1 MHADDDAVMDP
12 LWLVAGLALG
22 IAAGWFIGNFVLGL
36 VFGIPCGI
44 MAGVLGR
51 NRRLR
56 RSAAQPSG
64 GRHVVD
70 RQVDRRTAAP
80 RRAR

>member
-1 MHADDDAVMDP
+1 MHVDDDAVMDP
-12 LWLVAGLALG
+12 LWLMAGLALG
-22 IAAGWFIGNFVLGL
+22 IVAGWFIGNFVLGL

-56 RSAAQPSG
+56 RSAAQPA
-64 GRHVVD
+64 VVD
-70 RQVDRRTAAP
+70 GHAADRRGVDRR
-80 RRAR
+80 RAR